1 MVKYNFHEDAGH
13 GWLEVPK
20 KDIEKINLL
29 NRLSSYSYIN
39 NDLIY
44 LEEDFD
50 AVIFVN
56 KLKENNIFVELNY
69 IYDGNTSKI
78 RSYSRFRK

>member
-78 RSYSRFRK
+78 RSYSRFKK

>member
-78 RSYSRFRK
+78 RS